1 MKKIITLFFTALT
14 VSLSAQITALETK
27 GITFPEI
34 SGQTLADK
42 YIELPVKNGKKTV
55 VGIAYS
61 RAAEGDLKKW
71 LNPLYNTFM
80 VKEGSTKNFDV
91 AEIYDVNFVFI
102 PVIAGLK
109 NVIAD
114 FKASTDKEF
123 WPYIMDTQKTDIKK
137 LRETLK
143 AKDEKI
149 PYFYVLEDSGKII
162 EVVSGAFK
170 EDKMDKLEAAAE

>member
-1 MKKIITLFFTALT
+1 MKKIITLVFTALS

-27 GITFPEI
+27 GLTFPEI

-42 YIELPVKNGKKTV
+42 YIELPIKNGKKTV

-170 EDKMDKLEAAAE
+170 EDKMDKLEAVAE